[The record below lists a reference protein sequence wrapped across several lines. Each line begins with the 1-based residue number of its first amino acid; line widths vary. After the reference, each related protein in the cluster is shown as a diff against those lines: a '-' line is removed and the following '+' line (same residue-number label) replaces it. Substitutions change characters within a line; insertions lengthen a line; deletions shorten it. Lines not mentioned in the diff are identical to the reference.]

1 MGVGAQTGVKL
12 LPQFR
17 GSHKALVFN
26 YILMFKKLKP
36 QQMLRLQ
43 VADDPRCARV
53 RVRVLVLLLLLLGRR
68 CVRVLGCWCVLVL
81 RCWCVLVLGYWFV
94 FVLRCWCVLVLGYW
108 FVFVLGCW
116 CVFVLEL
123 GAKLIENFLLMF
135 KIDNMANF

>member
-53 RVRVLVLLLLLLGRR
+53 LVLVLLLGRWCVRVLVL
-68 CVRVLGCWCVLVL
+68 VR
-81 RCWCVLVLGYWFV
+81 V
-94 FVLRCWCVLVLGYW
+94 FVLR
-108 FVFVLGCW
+108 CW

-123 GAKLIENFLLMF
+123 GTKLIENFLLVF